1 MSGRNGQAADL
12 EDQAADIED
21 QAAELVEG
29 PTVLEYGRYRVF
41 EAPDGGWVVA
51 RAVDTCETCQ
61 ACGCGDQADPIQIP
75 AMVIRMAKAQG
86 PGLFGKLRAMRGAAA
101 GG

>member
-1 MSGRNGQAADL
+1 MDPEMNGGTPAPA
-12 EDQAADIED
+12 
-21 QAAELVEG
+21 
-29 PTVLEYGRYRVF
+29 PPPVLEYGRYRVF

-75 AMVIRMAKAQG
+75 AMVISMAKAQG
-86 PGLFGKLRAMRGAAA
+86 GGMLSKLKAMTGRG
-101 GG
+101 